1 MYSLCNSV
9 VEVTLVYGG
18 FFFLYSPWKVGYVLA
33 RYLASYHC
41 GGHYL
46 GTYLPNLGY
55 DSGCCVASQ
64 RLRRRKRDEMSSAV
78 SIQRSI
84 IISAVRVMIKSHVYR

>member
-1 MYSLCNSV
+1 MCSLCNSV
-9 VEVTLVYGG
+9 VEVTLIYGG

-46 GTYLPNLGY
+46 GTYPPNLGY
-55 DSGCCVASQ
+55 DSGCCVASIVFGGGGDET
-64 RLRRRKRDEMSSAV
+64 RR
-78 SIQRSI
+78 
-84 IISAVRVMIKSHVYR
+84 YLL